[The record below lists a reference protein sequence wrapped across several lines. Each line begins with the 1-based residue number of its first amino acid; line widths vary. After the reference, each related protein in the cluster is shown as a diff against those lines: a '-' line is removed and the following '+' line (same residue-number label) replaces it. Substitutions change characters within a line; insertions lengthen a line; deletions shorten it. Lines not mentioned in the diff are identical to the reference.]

1 MLKFNQ
7 TDYIAFIILN
17 KSPSVFIQI
26 LRDRSTAAE
35 FSYMEKLALPGQLG

>member
-17 KSPSVFIQI
+17 KSPINAKMPRKE
-26 LRDRSTAAE
+26 LLWKST
-35 FSYMEKLALPGQLG
+35 KKI